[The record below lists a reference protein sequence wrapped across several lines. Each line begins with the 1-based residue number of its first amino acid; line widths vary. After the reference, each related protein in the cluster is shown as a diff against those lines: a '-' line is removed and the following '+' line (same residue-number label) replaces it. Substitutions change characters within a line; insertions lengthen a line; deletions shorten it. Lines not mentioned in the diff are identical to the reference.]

1 MFFGHFMAFFGP
13 KMAIMGSPSNFKCV
27 EHWLNSLDLF
37 APKNWRLGALEPP
50 KNDPVLP
57 EMAIFGQRQSRRTQI
72 GSNSGEA
79 QFEKNHCVHQILS
92 SVVRIFVE
100 TDLHSLE
107 KHVPLP
113 EAGKAFI
120 PVG

>member
-1 MFFGHFMAFFGP
+1 MT
-13 KMAIMGSPSNFKCV
+13 GSPSNPKCV
-27 EHWLNSLDLF
+27 EHWLIMVEQFGPLCPQKL
-37 APKNWRLGALEPP
+37 APGALEPT

-57 EMAIFGQRQSRRTQI
+57 EMAIFGQRQSRRPQI
-72 GSNSGEA
+72 GSGEA
-79 QFEKNHCVHQILS
+79 GFKKNHCVHQILS